1 MKTQHEKARDFA
13 GLHEEPGAFVIAN
26 VWDAGSAR
34 IMAAQGFRALA
45 TTSAGFARSIGV
57 TDYQAGR
64 EAVIAHARALAAAT
78 DLPLSADLENG
89 FGHAPEDC
97 AQTIRLG
104 AEAGLAGGSIE
115 DATGETANPVYPL
128 EAAAE
133 RMRAA
138 SEAARAQPFRFLLT
152 GRAENFL
159 HGRPDLKDTIRRLQA
174 YQEAGADVLF
184 APGVS
189 AREDIRTLCAEVDRP
204 VNVLWMAKPDFPSIP
219 ELADLGV
226 KRVSVGGL
234 LQVVAMSALVK
245 AGQMLRES
253 GSFDFTKGV
262 TPGSEIDRLLRAGTP
277 EA

>member
-1 MKTQHEKARDFA
+1 MKTQHDKAQDFA
-13 GLHEEPGAFVIAN
+13 ALHGPDGAFVIVN

-34 IMAAQGFRALA
+34 VMAALGFKALA

-64 EAVIAHARALAAAT
+64 EAVIGHVRMLAPAT

-97 AQTIRLG
+97 AETIRLG
-104 AEAGLAGGSIE
+104 AEAGLVGGSIE
-115 DATGETANPVYPL
+115 DATGEEADPIYSI

-138 SEAARAQPFRFLLT
+138 AEAARAQPARFLLT

-204 VNVLWMAKPDFPSIP
+204 VNVLWMAKPDFPSIA
-219 ELADLGV
+219 ELGELGV

-245 AGQMLRES
+245 AGQMLMES
-253 GSFDFTKGV
+253 GSFEFTKGV
-262 TPGSEIDRLLRAGTP
+262 TLGSEIDRLLRTGTP
-277 EA
+277 EG

>member
-1 MKTQHEKARDFA
+1 MRTRHEKAEDFA
-13 GLHEEPGAFVIAN
+13 ALHEAAGAFVIAN

-64 EAVIAHARALAAAT
+64 EAVIGHVRLLAPAT

-97 AQTIRLG
+97 AETIRLG
-104 AEAGLAGGSIE
+104 AEAGLVGGSIE
-115 DATGETANPVYPL
+115 DATGDKANPIYPL

-138 SEAARAQPFRFLLT
+138 AEAARAQPFRFTLT

-174 YQEAGADVLF
+174 YQEVGADVLF

-189 AREDIRTLCAEVDRP
+189 SREDIRTLCAEVDRP
-204 VNVLWMAKPDFPSIP
+204 VNVLWLAKPDFPSIA
-219 ELADLGV
+219 ELAELGV

-234 LQVVAMSALVK
+234 LQVVAMSALVT
-245 AGQMLRES
+245 AGQMLMET
-253 GSFDFTKGV
+253 GSFEFTKGV
-262 TPGSEIDRLLRAGTP
+262 TPG
-277 EA
+277 